1 MSQAAILEGLSKSK
15 LAVEMTED
23 QRKALAAVMTL
34 RDLAQ
39 GEVVVREGDS
49 DDHLYVVAS
58 GGIAVVKAGGT
69 DNEVTLSVLR
79 PGDVHGDRRRCRA
92 HRSDVQGPR

>member
-1 MSQAAILEGLSKSK
+1 MTQTAILEGLSRSK

-58 GGIAVVKAGGT
+58 G
-69 DNEVTLSVLR
+69 E
-79 PGDVHGDRRRCRA
+79 HRRRRV
-92 HRSDVQGPR
+92 RSGGRPAGAGA